1 MPLPASL
8 KLFIEPTLGLAYSS
22 FTGSTQ
28 VSNPSLHLGDKAQ
41 IEIYLV
47 KDTGVPSYPREEV
60 TYPVGLSLRAAIG
73 PIDESPTGGTWRL
86 SYGGD
91 TTAAVPYNA
100 TTAQLQ
106 SALNALASITSAG
119 GVTVTKVG
127 DNYNILFNVVGAR
140 TELTTDATS
149 LTPLSTAGVATL
161 QVGDGSKPQIYLV
174 HLQRTVAALATSF
187 AQVTASTITVS
198 AITAWDGI
206 RATYRV
212 AISPDPKGGT
222 FSLNF
227 DALSGTDVSTS
238 AISVGASALD
248 VQNALNVTGSALAG
262 KVSVQQLGAYTYDV
276 TVLAQPGTNGL
287 TANASG
293 LLSFNGYTGQMD
305 LNTSSALALLDGAES
320 VSTYL
325 EVEITSDSKPVTV
338 LQIPMTLRN
347 AVTDEGS
354 VAPLV
359 LESYLTQTTAD
370 GRYFRIS
377 NNLSESTAAT
387 VRTNLD
393 VYSTGQVDTALALKA
408 NLSGATF
415 TGKIVGTVTA
425 TTAPLNLGTQASNPS
440 TTANGDIWIGT
451 NSIFYKDSTGTIR
464 SAASPSTQNTFNNPQ
479 IISVNSATLA
489 GLRITQ
495 IGSAE
500 ALRVEDSTNPDT
512 SAFIVDAAG
521 RVGINTSPNASACLT
536 IDGTTNGTV
545 LLTNGAF
552 IKFGTSGGEISNV
565 GASGSPFVPS
575 GPFTATDYPVEIS
588 VTINGT
594 TYWVPART

>member
-1 MPLPASL
+1 
-8 KLFIEPTLGLAYSS
+8 
-22 FTGSTQ
+22 
-28 VSNPSLHLGDKAQ
+28 V
-41 IEIYLV
+41 
-47 KDTGVPSYPREEV
+47 
-60 TYPVGLSLRAAIG
+60 
-73 PIDESPTGGTWRL
+73 
-86 SYGGD
+86 
-91 TTAAVPYNA
+91 
-100 TTAQLQ
+100 
-106 SALNALASITSAG
+106 
-119 GVTVTKVG
+119 
-127 DNYNILFNVVGAR
+127 
-140 TELTTDATS
+140 
-149 LTPLSTAGVATL
+149 
-161 QVGDGSKPQIYLV
+161 SKPQIYLV

-187 AQVTASTITVS
+187 VQVTASTITVS

-293 LLSFNGYTGQMD
+293 LLSFNGYTGQID

-464 SAASPSTQNTFNNPQ
+464 AAASPSTQNTFNNPQ